1 MKKLVVFLCFVLIYT
16 SGFSKKKK
24 EVVPNDRAWW
34 CEMAYKISYPV
45 LDALSKGELKKRM
58 PVEAAYPEQRSN
70 YAHLEAFG
78 RLLCGIAPWLEL
90 GPDDTPE
97 GKMREE
103 LLYLTRKAIRNAVDP
118 ASPDYMNFTQ
128 PSQPLVDAAF
138 LAQGL
143 MRAPKQ
149 LWGALDQETQS
160 MVINAL
166 LQTRSIKPFL
176 NNWLLFSGMVE
187 TFFLWA
193 GEPWDAMRVDYSL
206 VKHEDWYK
214 GDGIYGD
221 GPDFHWDYYN
231 SFVIQPM
238 LVDIYS
244 VLLSK
249 KKCGEAA
256 YNKIINRSV
265 RYAQILERLI
275 SPEGTFPAFGRSL
288 AYRTGC
294 LQTLSQIAWMHRLPQ
309 GITPAQVRCA
319 LTTVA
324 KRMFTAKGT
333 FDENGWLQIGFA
345 GHQPTVA
352 EGYICTGSLYLCSTG
367 FLHLGLPPEDEFWK
381 APATS
386 WTSQKVW
393 SGEVFPIDHA
403 L

>member
-193 GEPWDAMRVDYSL
+193 GEPWDAMRVD
-206 VKHEDWYK
+206 
-214 GDGIYGD
+214 
-221 GPDFHWDYYN
+221 
-231 SFVIQPM
+231 
-238 LVDIYS
+238 
-244 VLLSK
+244 
-249 KKCGEAA
+249 
-256 YNKIINRSV
+256 
-265 RYAQILERLI
+265 
-275 SPEGTFPAFGRSL
+275 
-288 AYRTGC
+288 
-294 LQTLSQIAWMHRLPQ
+294 
-309 GITPAQVRCA
+309 
-319 LTTVA
+319 
-324 KRMFTAKGT
+324 
-333 FDENGWLQIGFA
+333 
-345 GHQPTVA
+345 
-352 EGYICTGSLYLCSTG
+352 
-367 FLHLGLPPEDEFWK
+367 
-381 APATS
+381 
-386 WTSQKVW
+386 
-393 SGEVFPIDHA
+393 
-403 L
+403 